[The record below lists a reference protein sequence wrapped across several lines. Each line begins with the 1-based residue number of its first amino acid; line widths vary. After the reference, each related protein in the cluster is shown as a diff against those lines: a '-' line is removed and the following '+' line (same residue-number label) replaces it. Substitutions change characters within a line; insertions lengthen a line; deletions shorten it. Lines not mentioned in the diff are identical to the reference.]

1 MAIKKHKPDT
11 PGQRFYTSDDFES
24 ITTSKPER
32 SLLQKKKRSSGR
44 NSQGR
49 ITIRSRGGGHKK
61 FYRQI
66 DFKRYDKKGI
76 PAVVHSVE
84 YDPNRSAYIA
94 LLFYVDGEKRY
105 ILAPNKIEVGDK
117 IIADEEVEMKPGNAT
132 PVAKIPIGSL
142 VNNVEFTPGKGGQ
155 IARSAGTAS
164 EIVAKDGNY
173 VHVKLPSGSIQRVR
187 KECYATI
194 GQIGNIDK
202 NRYRLG
208 KAGRNR
214 WLGKRPHT
222 RGVAM
227 NPVDHPLGGGE
238 GKSAGGRH
246 PVSPWGVPA
255 KGKKRRKRK
264 KYSNR
269 YIIKAKKRK
278 RK

>member
-1 MAIKKHKPDT
+1 MAIKKHKPNT
-11 PGQRFYTSDDFES
+11 PGQRFYTSDDFEF
-24 ITTSKPER
+24 ITASKSEK
-32 SLLQKKKRSSGR
+32 SLLEKKRRGSGR

-61 FYRQI
+61 IYRKI

-76 PAVVHSVE
+76 PALVHSVE

-105 ILAPNKIEVGDK
+105 IVAPNQIHVGDK
-117 IIADEEVEMKPGNAT
+117 IVADEAVEIKSGNST
-132 PVAKIPIGSL
+132 PVEKIPIGSL

-155 IARSAGTAS
+155 IARSAGTAAQ
-164 EIVAKDGNY
+164 IVAKDGNY
-173 VHVKLPSGSIQRVR
+173 VHIKMPSGSIQKIR

-194 GQIGNIDK
+194 GQIGNIDN
-202 NRYRLG
+202 NRYCLG

-227 NPVDHPLGGGE
+227 NPVDHPMGGGE
-238 GKSAGGRH
+238 GKSSGGRH
-246 PVSPWGVPA
+246 PISPWGQPA
-255 KGKKRRKRK
+255 KGYRTRKSK
-264 KYSNR
+264 KYSNS

-278 RK
+278 KK